1 MANNRTLFS
10 IEALVLGGPSLAFMV
25 VLLPSL
31 AGVTLYMLVH
41 YATGRSDTPLYTILL
56 APGLFIIGALA
67 MWVAARLVIAT
78 IKGQRF
84 NFGTQCWLAC
94 AAGAYIGFYVYQ
106 VFSPRTALFTVLPLF
121 ILVAHAA
128 VIQIRGRHEQSL

>member
-10 IEALVLGGPSLAFMV
+10 IEALVLAGPSLAFMV
-25 VLLPSL
+25 LLLPSL

-41 YATGRSDTPLYTILL
+41 YAAGRSDTPLYTILL
-56 APGLFIIGALA
+56 APSLFIIGALA

-84 NFGTQCWLAC
+84 YFGIQFWLAC
-94 AAGAYIGFYVYQ
+94 AVGAYMGFYVYQ

-121 ILVAHAA
+121 VLVVHAA
-128 VIQIRGRHEQSL
+128 VIQIRTLREQSL